1 MIYFLSIWP
10 YVKITR
16 NLKFIVKHDLF
27 MNNLVNNMGS
37 GEPLVLLAIVL
48 SVFQITV
55 SDGPFIVTITVKL
68 FW

>member
-1 MIYFLSIWP
+1 
-10 YVKITR
+10 
-16 NLKFIVKHDLF
+16 

-68 FW
+68 F

>member
-1 MIYFLSIWP
+1 
-10 YVKITR
+10 VKITR